1 MANRGKSKFD
11 KDRDSIVQD
20 RLQILLTRM
29 LQDEDNK
36 YCVDC
41 DSKGKVDPWDR
52 VQRSGVGI
60 RLGSLT

>member
-1 MANRGKSKFD
+1 MANRGKSKSD

-20 RLQILLTRM
+20 RLQIILTRM

-41 DSKGKVDPWDR
+41 DSKGFY
-52 VQRSGVGI
+52 I
-60 RLGSLT
+60 F